1 MMFEQ
6 IFRVL
11 NESGVPYVVI
21 GGIAVNL
28 HGFARATGDLDIAI
42 SLTDTGIEKFIQ
54 AVKELQFVP
63 KIPVKLEEFANKK
76 LRESWIHQK
85 NMKVFSVYNP
95 KNPMENIDVIME
107 PVVTFETLF
116 KNRVI
121 MKTRDV
127 SIPVAGI
134 AELIQLKEDA
144 GRDRDAIDIK
154 ALKRIQELKN
164 EKK

>member
-1 MMFEQ
+1 MLFER
-6 IFRVL
+6 IFKVL
-11 NESGVPYVVI
+11 NESGVQYVVI

-63 KIPVKLEEFANKK
+63 RIPVKLEELANKK

-95 KNPMENIDVIME
+95 KNPMEHIDVIME
-107 PVVTFETLF
+107 EVVDFGTLF
-116 KNRVI
+116 KNRVVMGAKDI
-121 MKTRDV
+121 

-134 AELIQLKEDA
+134 AELIRLKEHA

-154 ALKRIQELKN
+154 ALKQIQELKN